1 MKIYPTFRYQLRDQR
16 TAILIYYAVLL
27 CMILV
32 SCIVMLLIPAEAG
45 GIVTTNGVTAITIF
59 FVFILS
65 LCAFKESFLANLQHG
80 ISRRSQFLGHLGAM
94 GVVCAIMAVA
104 DEIYLLLLLGLHTV
118 FPNCFGRE
126 ESLYDMVYSF
136 DGSRPKGPLFSMIF
150 SLFALLAIYSLGYLI
165 TVFMY
170 RLHKTGKII
179 FWTGT
184 PTLFILISAYLAA
197 HPWLHGKV
205 MIFIS
210 DVIQLCFN
218 SLPQMVLT
226 CTLLTVLL
234 SGIAWLL
241 LRRATIK

>member
-104 DEIYLLLLLGLHTV
+104 DEFYLLLLSGFHTV
-118 FPNCFGRE
+118 FPNCFGTE
-126 ESLYDMVYSF
+126 ESLYELLYSY
-136 DGSRPKGPLFSMIF
+136 DGGHPKGPLFSIIF
-150 SLFALLAIYSLGYLI
+150 SLFALLAVYSLGYLFA
-165 TVFMY
+165 VFMY

-179 FWTGT
+179 FWVGT
-184 PTLFILISAYLAA
+184 PTLFILISAYLDA
-197 HPWLHGKV
+197 HPWIHGKV
-205 MIFIS
+205 IIFFL
-210 DVIQLCFN
+210 DVLQLCF
-218 SLPQMVLT
+218 SRLPQMVLT
-226 CTLLTVLL
+226 CTLLTVLF